1 MFVFNE
7 ISTHLTMAYKLGAI
21 PFQIIQNESSTQLK
35 SAHPLKYLSTFFMLA
50 FGGVNL
56 FLCFFVPGYETG
68 QFDLDIIY
76 NKTGYSLLDL
86 SNFGLSPT
94 IGITASVAYLVV
106 FLSIMTRLE
115 QLFNQVLLRIFKF
128 Y

>member
-1 MFVFNE
+1 MFVFEE
-7 ISTHLTMAYKLGAI
+7 ISFNLTMAYKLGAM
-21 PFQIIQNESSTQLK
+21 PFQIIQNGSSIQLK
-35 SAHPLKYLSTFFMLA
+35 RAHPLKYLGTFVMLA
-50 FGGVNL
+50 FGGLNL

-68 QFDLDIIY
+68 RFDLDIIF

-94 IGITASVAYLVV
+94 IGLTASVTYLVV

-115 QLFNQVLLRIFKF
+115 HLFSQVFLNINF
-128 Y
+128 